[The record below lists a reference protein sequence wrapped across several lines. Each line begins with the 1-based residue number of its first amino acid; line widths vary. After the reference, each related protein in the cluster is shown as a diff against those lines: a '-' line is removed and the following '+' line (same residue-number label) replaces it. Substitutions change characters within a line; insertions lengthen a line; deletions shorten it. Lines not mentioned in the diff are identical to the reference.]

1 MQQSA
6 IIALF
11 LSSANT
17 MTLNTNGGV
26 RFISEPSSFA
36 EVTNMAA
43 AKSGSGVRARW
54 IELPNC
60 SKWNGFLDVTTGK
73 AAAPA
78 IAGQP
83 TEEYIPLR
91 DDLANA
97 IIATCKG
104 AEPTWGP
111 IVAAAADTAPAA
123 DTSSDQSWTAKA
135 ASVIFDPVVKTAT
148 VIPDQEH

>member
-17 MTLNTNGGV
+17 MTLNSNIGV
-26 RFISEPSSFA
+26 RFIDQDPSSFA

-60 SKWNGFLDVTTGK
+60 SKFNGFLDATTGK
-73 AAAPA
+73 PA
-78 IAGQP
+78 EPPIAGQP
-83 TEEYIPLR
+83 TGEYIPLR

-104 AEPTWGP
+104 AEPSWGP
-111 IVAAAADTAPAA
+111 LTPDTPETP
-123 DTSSDQSWTAKA
+123 DTSAGWTANQA
-135 ASVIFDPVVKTAT
+135 TTIFDPVVKTAT
-148 VIPDQEH
+148 VIPDHEH

>member
-1 MQQSA
+1 MGIIIFSFNINMQQSA

-17 MTLNTNGGV
+17 MTLNSNIGV
-26 RFISEPSSFA
+26 RFIDQEPSSFA

-54 IELPNC
+54 IELPDC
-60 SKWNGFLDVTTGK
+60 SKWNGFLDATTGK
-73 AAAPA
+73 PA
-78 IAGQP
+78 DPPLPDQP
-83 TEEYIPLR
+83 TGEYIPLR

-104 AEPTWGP
+104 PEPSWGP
-111 IVAAAADTAPAA
+111 VTPQTPPKDDSSAAC
-123 DTSSDQSWTAKA
+123 
-135 ASVIFDPVVKTAT
+135 
-148 VIPDQEH
+148 